1 MAIYRN
7 ISLSFWT
14 DTKVEDSFTP
24 EDKYMFLY
32 LLTNPYTNLCGCYE
46 ISAKQISRQTGYN
59 EDSVN
64 RILNRLERVH
74 DVIRYNNETK
84 EILILNWGKYNWTK
98 SDKLVKPIK
107 GAIDKIKHT
116 PFREYLTGAFE
127 CFSNLSIPYPY
138 PIDTVSIPYP
148 YPTDTTDTDT
158 VTDSIDSLPSDIT
171 NITNTTSNTSNRAFD
186 DFWQLYP
193 KKVGKAAALK
203 KWQTIKP
210 DKALIVQ
217 IMDAVREQMTTAQ
230 WTKEGGQYIPNP
242 ATWLNQGRWD
252 DDIEIKIEKTTATP
266 AGKPVR
272 AQQYAQRTYAET
284 ELSGVGNVMSMADVM
299 RELKE
304 IQGAKK

>member
-14 DTKVEDSFTP
+14 DAKVDDSFTP

-46 ISAKQISRQTGYN
+46 ISTKQISHQTGYN
-59 EDSVN
+59 EDSVT
-64 RILNRLERVH
+64 RILNRLERTH

-116 PFREYLTGAFE
+116 PFREYLTGVFE
-127 CFSNLSIPYPY
+127 CFSNLSIPYQY
-138 PIDTVSIPYP
+138 PTDTVSIPYP
-148 YPTDTTDTDT
+148 YPTDTTVSVS
-158 VTDSIDSLPSDIT
+158 VTDSIDSIDNTT
-171 NITNTTSNTSNRAFD
+171 NTNVTNTTSNSAFD
-186 DFWQLYP
+186 VFWNLYP
-193 KKVGKAAALK
+193 KKIGKGAALK

-210 DKALIVQ
+210 EKALIAK
-217 IMDAVREQMTTAQ
+217 IMNAVREQMTTAQ

-242 ATWLNQGRWD
+242 TTWLNQGRWD
-252 DDIEIKIEKTTATP
+252 DKTEINIETTTATP
-266 AGKPVR
+266 AGKTVR
-272 AQQYAQRTYAET
+272 AQQYDQRVYAESD
-284 ELSGVGNVMSMADVM
+284 LSGVGNELSIADV
-299 RELKE
+299 LKDLE
-304 IQGAKK
+304 VLKGEGGK